1 MNEAFDENNNKKN
14 GNAILQEYDYPK
26 GGYGYYENVYGNLTE
41 EIVNNISNGSYLFP
55 GETPQIDM
63 THAVKVPV
71 ESGNQTTNAKSF
83 TDGTDDFSAIDEA
96 DTAIQET
103 GQPDISADSAQFG
116 SAAENAF
123 SSGDFSMCFVFEKP
137 SPRPSTTSTS
147 ALLLPRITDVRYST
161 TSCASAVFSLCSFS
175 ICSLIYA
182 LILVFLSSLEAFTAA
197 ESLFFTLG

>member
-1 MNEAFDENNNKKN
+1 MSTNNNKKN

-83 TDGTDDFSAIDEA
+83 TDGTDDFSAPSGELRSGTAKRDLVAGIWGDA
-96 DTAIQET
+96 DKPEFSVNEWNGNYET
-103 GQPDISADSAQFG
+103 RNVWE
-116 SAAENAF
+116 ENA
-123 SSGDFSMCFVFEKP
+123 
-137 SPRPSTTSTS
+137 
-147 ALLLPRITDVRYST
+147 LN
-161 TSCASAVFSLCSFS
+161 
-175 ICSLIYA
+175 
-182 LILVFLSSLEAFTAA
+182 
-197 ESLFFTLG
+197 